1 MHYHVMRFLTTNRG
15 LPTDLIEF
23 PFIRLKFWSRKICQN
38 FIFMSYC
45 ISNKFIHKKIACR
58 NRCSVGNLL
67 ERNGNNSCKLC
78 SYVRPTVHILFHGY
92 RSNKINLPAQRK
104 LDISTR
110 EVFLKN
116 LTRCNEKERIC
127 GFVFLF
133 VVKFNRI

>member
-1 MHYHVMRFLTTNRG
+1 MFC
-15 LPTDLIEF
+15 
-23 PFIRLKFWSRKICQN
+23 W
-38 FIFMSYC
+38 
-45 ISNKFIHKKIACR
+45 KFIGKKQ
-58 NRCSVGNLL
+58 
-67 ERNGNNSCKLC
+67 GNNSCKLC